1 MLRTLAEI
9 QERGKVDEKRRTVG
23 ETAAVESEKSAARS
37 ACVRLSFFVEDA
49 SYGGDSR
56 SGWNWWDRNGVSA
69 KTAVFGRG
77 AFDSA
82 FRIPGTDT

>member
-9 QERGKVDEKRRTVG
+9 QERGKIDEKRRTVG
-23 ETAAVESEKSAARS
+23 ETAAVESEKFAARS

-49 SYGGDSR
+49 SYGDDSR
-56 SGWNWWDRNGVSA
+56 SGWNRWDWKGVSA

-77 AFDSA
+77 AFDIA
-82 FRIPGTDT
+82 FRIPGTGT